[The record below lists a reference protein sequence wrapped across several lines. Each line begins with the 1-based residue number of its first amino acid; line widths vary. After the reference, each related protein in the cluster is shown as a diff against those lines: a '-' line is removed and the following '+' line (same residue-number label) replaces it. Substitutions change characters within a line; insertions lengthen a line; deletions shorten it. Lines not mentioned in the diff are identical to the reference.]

1 MVSYQ
6 RVLKVVLLGLLSLY
20 FLLDL
25 VGRYRS
31 TGTIAHVVEHLSWRS
46 PSFFFESVYVFFY
59 IANCTSSVLF
69 IIGIT
74 MVIRRPRAPL
84 PIIILYPIMFTFVQI
99 AIMYFSSPFLE
110 FKGEAAR
117 IFDSVPRAPW
127 ELWIGTALPLS
138 FMTVCALYFTTE
150 GRLLSQG
157 TGRPVPKGRRLVG
170 WAVDVLCLSTV
181 YLYQVHLPLHMEMH
195 HYTIPALEA
204 HPYLLPLGAMFIYYF
219 ACEVVF
225 RRSIGKLSTGSQ
237 IIFQGNVP
245 RSVMIR
251 TLWRYLP
258 FEALS
263 FLGRQEGWH
272 DRFSRTTVTR
282 ATQAIT
288 DIPRHTTM

>member
-1 MVSYQ
+1 MSYQ
-6 RVLKVVLLGLLSLY
+6 RVLKVVLLGLLSLH

-31 TGTIAHVVEHLSWRS
+31 TATFSHVVEHLSWRS

-59 IANCTSSVLF
+59 IANCTLSVLF

-84 PIIILYPIMFTFVQI
+84 PVIILYPTMFTFVQI
-99 AIMYFSSPFLE
+99 AIMYISSPFLE
-110 FKGEAAR
+110 FKGETAR

-138 FMTVCALYFTTE
+138 FVTVCALYFITE
-150 GRLLSQG
+150 GRLFSQG
-157 TGRPVPKGRRLVG
+157 TGRPVPKSRRLVG
-170 WAVDVLCLSTV
+170 WAIDLLCMSAV
-181 YLYQVHLPLHMEMH
+181 YLYQVHLPLHMEMY
-195 HYTIPALEA
+195 HYTVPALEA
-204 HPYLLPLGAMFIYYF
+204 HPYLLPLGAMFTYYF

-225 RRSIGKLSTGSQ
+225 RRSIGKLCTGSQ

-245 RSVMIR
+245 RSVLIR
-251 TLWRYLP
+251 TLWRYFP

-263 FLGRQEGWH
+263 FLGRLEGWH

-288 DIPRHTTM
+288 DIPPRTTI